1 MKYAWMDEFLMAKR
15 GVTKDLQASWNWV
28 RYKLDGKM
36 FAALCLNEKD
46 EPYYITLKQEPSDAE
61 FLRQQ
66 YEDIIPGY
74 YMNKQH
80 WISIKAD
87 GAISD
92 EMMRELFD
100 KSYQIMMNSFSG
112 KKQREILNLSCC
124 GTECETCYCY
134 GEMCKGCNE
143 VRGKVFHSPE
153 KACPIYGCSVNK
165 NKFVTCANCEKIPCD
180 IWRATKDPNMSDE
193 EFEKNIAVRVKNLNF
208 GKE

>member
-1 MKYAWMDEFLMAKR
+1 MKYAWLDEYLMAKR
-15 GVTKDLQASWNWV
+15 GVTKDLQEQWNWV

-36 FAALCLNEKD
+36 FAASCLNEKD

-74 YMNKQH
+74 YMNKVH

-92 EMMRELFD
+92 EMMRELLD
-100 KSYQIMMNSFSG
+100 KSYQVMLNSFSG

-143 VRGKVFHSPE
+143 LRGKVFHSPE
-153 KACPIYGCSVNK
+153 KACPIYGCSINK
-165 NKFVTCANCEKIPCD
+165 NKFATCANCEKLPCD

-193 EFEKNIAVRVKNLNF
+193 EFEANIAERVKNLNF